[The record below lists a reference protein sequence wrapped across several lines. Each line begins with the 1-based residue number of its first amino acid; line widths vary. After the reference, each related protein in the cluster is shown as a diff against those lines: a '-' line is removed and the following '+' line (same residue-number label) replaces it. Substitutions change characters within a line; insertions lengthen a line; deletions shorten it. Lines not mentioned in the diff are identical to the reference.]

1 MKILAFDTSSN
12 SLSIAL
18 LKDNNLLAELTLSP
32 SANQSELLIPEIE
45 KILKAHHTSYQEL
58 DLIAATNGPG
68 SFTGSRIG
76 LTAAR
81 TIKLAT
87 KLPLI
92 LLNSCQIIAFKH
104 QQQFANYQK
113 IFVALDAKADEI
125 FYATYESIDDIKSS
139 NITPKITT
147 LDKIQAYLPK
157 ENYFLCGSGA
167 NLIDNTKENDQIQAQ
182 FIGQLALKLHQDNH
196 QTHDL
201 NPIYLRSPK
210 ITKRKK

>member
-12 SLSIAL
+12 SLSISL
-18 LKDNNLLAELTLSP
+18 LENNQPTSEFTLSP
-32 SANQSELLIPEIE
+32 NSNQSELLIPEIE
-45 KILKAHHTSYQEL
+45 KILNENQTSYQDL

-104 QQQFANYQK
+104 RKQLSDHQQ
-113 IFVALDAKADEI
+113 IFVALDAKANEI
-125 FYATYESIDDIKSS
+125 FYATYNTINDIKSS
-139 NITPKITT
+139 DITPQITT
-147 LDKIQAYLPK
+147 LDTIQSYLPK
-157 ENYFLCGSGA
+157 EPYFLCGSAA
-167 NLIDNTKENDQIQAQ
+167 NLIDKTKESDQIQAQ
-182 FIGQLALKLHQDNH
+182 FIGQLAFELHKENH
-196 QTHDL
+196 QTQNL